1 MVFSATDCGSDW
13 MKILSRRE
21 YSGVR
26 NLTRCENSSPF
37 EASFVASWKE
47 WRVSWSCWLYMM
59 SLWFI
64 LIYGDMFK
72 KLDYLNMS
80 GVICR

>member
-1 MVFSATDCGSDW
+1 
-13 MKILSRRE
+13 
-21 YSGVR
+21 
-26 NLTRCENSSPF
+26 
-37 EASFVASWKE
+37 
-47 WRVSWSCWLYMM
+47 MM

>member
-1 MVFSATDCGSDW
+1 
-13 MKILSRRE
+13 L
-21 YSGVR
+21 
-26 NLTRCENSSPF
+26 
-37 EASFVASWKE
+37 VASWNE